1 MNERMEHP
9 SMVKESS
16 SEDQKEE
23 RKMDCGERTTEVGRG
38 PDFEMS
44 VINTKIPEIL
54 TADSMMI
61 PCLSLIERQISLW
74 KGDEQEI

>member
-1 MNERMEHP
+1 
-9 SMVKESS
+9 
-16 SEDQKEE
+16 
-23 RKMDCGERTTEVGRG
+23 MDCGERTTEVGRG